1 MNTLMEYQMLSSI
14 MDKWQIAGKENNMSK
29 TNKYGKT
36 NKEIKESRKR
46 PVDRYWERFCEEE
59 LEDAD
64 FYLSPSIVH
73 NLRKEA

>member
-1 MNTLMEYQMLSSI
+1 
-14 MDKWQIAGKENNMSK
+14 MSK